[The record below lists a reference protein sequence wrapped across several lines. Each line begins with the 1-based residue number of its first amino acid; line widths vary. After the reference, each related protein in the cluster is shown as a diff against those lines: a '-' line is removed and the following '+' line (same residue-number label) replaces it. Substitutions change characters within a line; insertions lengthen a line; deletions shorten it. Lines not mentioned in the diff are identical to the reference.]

1 MEATSSLATTSTA
14 TLPPTME
21 PKSEPETPWESIRN
35 EELMESDFSIYD
47 DLKDPYMFMCSRFQ
61 IKKDEEIRIAMAEHK
76 KRSRNL
82 TVSIY
87 LSISFCF
94 PILRFT

>member
-1 MEATSSLATTSTA
+1 
-14 TLPPTME
+14 
-21 PKSEPETPWESIRN
+21 
-35 EELMESDFSIYD
+35 MESDFSIYD
-47 DLKDPYMFMCSRFQ
+47 DLDYPYMFMCSHFVYRNKVQ
-61 IKKDEEIRIAMAEHK
+61 IKKNEEIRVAMAEHR